1 VSYGKYRFI
10 ASFLAIPLLLFIV
23 FVVSPYLQA
32 IYISMTDWR
41 GFSANRNFIGL
52 GNYVELAGDERFWR
66 AMWHNALLLIIVPV
80 VTLGIALF
88 LATMTTLA
96 GRRGSF
102 GRGGVPASR
111 FYQIVFVFP
120 YVVPLVIA
128 GVLFAFFYNPEAGLL
143 NGLLEAVASL
153 FRFEWVGPAWLGDP
167 TFALPA
173 VMAVLIWSFVGFF
186 YIVLSAAMKS
196 LPTEVFE
203 AAVLDGAGGFRTF
216 VSITIPMLADSIR
229 SSYIYLGI
237 LMLDCFALLQVML
250 PDGGPDGSTEVVAQ
264 YLYRAAFTDGR
275 FGYASAIG
283 VSLCLV
289 TLVLAIVVLRSGR
302 RERVEF

>member
-143 NGLLEAVASL
+143 NGLLRL
-153 FRFEWVGPAWLGDP
+153 VGFGWLTRPWLGDT

-173 VMAVLIWSFVGFF
+173 VMTVLIWAFVGFYF
-186 YIVLSAAMKS
+186 VVFSSAMKA
-196 LPTEVFE
+196 LPMDVFE
-203 AAVLDGAGGFRTF
+203 AAVLDGAGRVRTF
-216 VSITIPMLADSIR
+216 RHVTLPMLTDSIKT
-229 SSYIYLGI
+229 SYIYLGI
-237 LMLDCFALLQVML
+237 MMLDGFTLLQVML

-264 YLYRAAFTDGR
+264 YLYRAAFTDGQ
-275 FGYASAIG
+275 FGYAAAMG
-283 VSLCLV
+283 VALCLV
-289 TLVLAIVVLRSGR
+289 MLVLTAVVLRTGR
-302 RERVEF
+302 RDRVEF